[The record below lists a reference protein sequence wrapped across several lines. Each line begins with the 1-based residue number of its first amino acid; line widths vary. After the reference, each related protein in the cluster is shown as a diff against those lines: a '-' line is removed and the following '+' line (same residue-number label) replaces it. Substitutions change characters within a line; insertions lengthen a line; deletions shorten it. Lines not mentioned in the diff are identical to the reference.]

1 MEMKIN
7 LGELNLEHMVED
19 IIDGIEEVTAVMGE
33 VFETDRYQNLT
44 DDVIESNEITTE
56 KIAEMIGRK
65 TTEELITELLV
76 ERMLLQGM
84 VNIHEEC

>member
-33 VFETDRYQNLT
+33 VFETDRYQTIT

-84 VNIHEEC
+84 VNIHEDC

>member
-44 DDVIESNEITTE
+44 DDVIESNEVTTE
-56 KIAEMIGRK
+56 KIAEMIERK

-76 ERMLLQGM
+76 ERMILQGM